1 MIRTA
6 ATHRGARR
14 QSSTTSSW
22 SAPSGPEDPPE
33 AEPLSPG
40 RVFPLRRMVADELF
54 SAAVAVI
61 RRSPRAV
68 LGVPFL
74 AGLLNFGFTLALM
87 VLLPSSSFMRM
98 LTDPSA
104 FEDPDLALGIAADT
118 AFIWLTLASGMLTS
132 LVLTAAAAYMVLPTL
147 RAAYG
152 LRTSMAQTMRLRWG
166 RLGPVVVNLIV
177 LGLLLSIFTL
187 PVIVVAVLLLVIT
200 LFIGAV
206 VVFPAL
212 FLALCWVTAAVMYSP
227 AAVIVER
234 LGPLA
239 AIARSWRLN
248 RGRWWRNI
256 GLVALLYVILGIVF
270 TIASAPLM
278 ITVAAADILQGSAL
292 PPASGEW
299 ASFLVFALTELYGTV
314 VTTLFIGVVGTVV
327 ALMYLNARIR
337 QEALD
342 VTLLAAAEAPNRRE
356 QNAEDRLVPGS
367 IEHLREHFQQTSAPH
382 QSTPPGS
389 STHPATLPGSPQHP
403 ATQSPQGVDQHAA
416 GTR

>member
-14 QSSTTSSW
+14 ASSTTSS
-22 SAPSGPEDPPE
+22 PSSPGLSDGSPD
-33 AEPLSPG
+33 AELLSPG
-40 RVFPLRRMVADELF
+40 SVFPLRRMVADELF

-87 VLLPSSSFMRM
+87 VLMPSSSFMRM
-98 LTDPSA
+98 LTDPAA
-104 FEDPDLALGIAADT
+104 FEDPDLALGIASDT

-132 LVLTAAAAYMVLPTL
+132 LVLTTAAAFMILPTL

-152 LRTSMAQTMRLRWG
+152 LPTSMGQTMRLRWG
-166 RLGPVVVNLIV
+166 RIGPVVVNLIV
-177 LGLLLSIFTL
+177 LGLLLSVFAL

-234 LGPLA
+234 RGPLA

-278 ITVAAADILQGSAL
+278 ITVAAADLLQGSAL
-292 PPASGEW
+292 PAASGEW
-299 ASFLVFALTELYGTV
+299 AGFLVFALTELYGTV

-342 VTLLAAAEAPNRRE
+342 VTLLAAAETTPSWRE
-356 QNAEDRLVPGS
+356 RPQEDQLVPGS
-367 IEHLREHFQQTSAPH
+367 IEHLHQHFQQPSP
-382 QSTPPGS
+382 QQP
-389 STHPATLPGSPQHP
+389 SPQHP
-403 ATQSPQGVDQHAA
+403 ATQHQGVDQHAA
-416 GTR
+416 RT

>member
-6 ATHRGARR
+6 ATHRGVRR
-14 QSSTTSSW
+14 QSGTTSSP
-22 SAPSGPEDPPE
+22 SAPGSALGGSGSSYAVPSMPAGPSTT
-33 AEPLSPG
+33 EPVIPG
-40 RVFPLRRMVADELF
+40 SIFPLRRMVADELF
-54 SAAVAVI
+54 SGAVAVI

-87 VLLPSSSFMRM
+87 VVMPSSSFMRM
-98 LTDPSA
+98 LTDPAA
-104 FEDPDLALGIAADT
+104 FEDPDLALGIAADA
-118 AFIWLTLASGMLTS
+118 AFIWLTLASGVLTS
-132 LVLTAAAAYMVLPTL
+132 LVLATAAAYMVLPTL

-152 LRTSMAQTMRLRWG
+152 LRTSLAQTMRLRVG
-166 RLGPVVVNLIV
+166 RIGPVVVNLIV
-177 LGLLLSIFTL
+177 LGLLLSVFAL

-278 ITVAAADILQGSAL
+278 ITVAAADVLQGSAL
-292 PPASGEW
+292 PAASGEW
-299 ASFLVFALTELYGTV
+299 AGFLVFALTELYGTV

-342 VTLLAAAEAPNRRE
+342 VTLLAAAETTPSGRE
-356 QNAEDRLVPGS
+356 RHPEDRLVPGS
-367 IEHLREHFQQTSAPH
+367 FEHLHQYFQQPAAQQPNTQHSA
-382 QSTPPGS
+382 G
-389 STHPATLPGSPQHP
+389 QH
-403 ATQSPQGVDQHAA
+403 PQGVDRRAA
-416 GTR
+416 RPR